1 MTLDQSESF
10 PIHIWLLFQ
19 PYHRNTF
26 SHEYLS
32 HRSYKGVFKDYV
44 IFFFAPLSL
53 SPGIQCDLLMT
64 PLQPKDHII
73 FVCHLTKNEV
83 YTIDI
88 HLFLMSSRMSFKTLK
103 ASKYEG
109 ARSKFTNFRRIYGFS
124 GPFWG
129 WWAKKR

>member
-1 MTLDQSESF
+1 M
-10 PIHIWLLFQ
+10 HIWLLFQ
-19 PYHRNTF
+19 AYHRNTF

-88 HLFLMSSRMSFKTLK
+88 HLFLKLLKHLNMRELDQSSQISG
-103 ASKYEG
+103 E
-109 ARSKFTNFRRIYGFS
+109 FTGFLDPFGDG
-124 GPFWG
+124 GP
-129 WWAKKR
+129 KRDNLIKSML